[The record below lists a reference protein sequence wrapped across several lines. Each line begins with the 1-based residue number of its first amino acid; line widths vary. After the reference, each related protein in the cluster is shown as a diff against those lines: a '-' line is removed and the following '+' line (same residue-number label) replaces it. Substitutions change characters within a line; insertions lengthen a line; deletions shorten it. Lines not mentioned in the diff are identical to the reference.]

1 MCKNCVHENVCR
13 YKTEFENLKNDIAK
27 VTPTWA
33 PDRYV
38 ISIECKN
45 FLRGTTV
52 QRPVIDCS
60 RLPGGNGLRNQ
71 GLVFPDA
78 CEHIEKEKT

>member
-13 YKTEFENLKNDIAK
+13 YKTEFENLKNDIDK

-33 PDRYV
+33 PDRYA

-45 FLRGTTV
+45 FRRGTIV
-52 QRPVIDCS
+52 QRPAVYNQLVVGDRS
-60 RLPGGNGLRNQ
+60 RKP
-71 GLVFPDA
+71 
-78 CEHIEKEKT
+78 IEKEED

>member
-1 MCKNCVHENVCR
+1 MCDNCSHKNVCR
-13 YKTEFENLKNDIAK
+13 FKIELENLKNDIAK

-45 FLRGTTV
+45 YSKAIAVPRAVAHKNLV
-52 QRPVIDCS
+52 ENY
-60 RLPGGNGLRNQ
+60 GG
-71 GLVFPDA
+71 V
-78 CEHIEKEKT
+78 